1 LTTEPE
7 STAAVTSAAVTAAPV
22 DLRGRALHDLRVSVT
37 DRCNM
42 RCRYCMPREV
52 FGPGFAFAPRA
63 ELLSFE
69 EITVVVA
76 AFARA
81 GVRKIRLTGG
91 EPLLRAGLPDLVAMI
106 AAVPGVEDIAL
117 TTNGSLL
124 ARNVEKLRAAGL
136 HRITVSL
143 DSLDPDRFASIADT
157 DIKLGA
163 VLEGI
168 DAATDAGYGPL
179 KLNTVV
185 RRGWNDTEIEALAA
199 FGRERGHTVRYIE
212 FMDVGDSNG
221 WRLDD
226 VVTSSEIVGR
236 IGARWPLEAV
246 EPGYRGEV
254 ANRYR
259 YVDNAGEIG
268 VISSI
273 SQPFCGDC
281 TRARLS
287 AIGEVY
293 TCLFASRGHDLRT
306 IVRTSP
312 DGETLATSLDS
323 AVRGLWSARADRY
336 SELRAAHTDDQ
347 RLPKV
352 EMSYIGG

>member
-1 LTTEPE
+1 
-7 STAAVTSAAVTAAPV
+7 
-22 DLRGRALHDLRVSVT
+22 VSVT

-52 FGPGFAFAPRA
+52 FGPGFVFAPRD
-63 ELLSFE
+63 ELLHFE
-69 EITVVVA
+69 EIALVVA

-81 GVRKIRLTGG
+81 GVRKVRLTGG

-106 AAVPGVEDIAL
+106 AAVPGVDDIAL

-124 ARNVEKLRAAGL
+124 AKHATRLREAGL
-136 HRITVSL
+136 RRVTVSL
-143 DSLDPDRFASIADT
+143 DTLDPAVFRSLADT
-157 DIKLGA
+157 EIALDA

-168 DAATDAGYGPL
+168 AAAVDAGFAPV

-185 RRGWNDTEIEALAA
+185 RRGVNDADVERIAE
-199 FGRERGHTVRYIE
+199 FGRESGHIVRFIE

-221 WRLDD
+221 WVLDD
-226 VVTSSEIVGR
+226 VVPSAEIVRRLGE
-236 IGARWPLEAV
+236 RWPLEPAD
-246 EPGYRGEV
+246 PNYHGEV
-254 ANRYR
+254 ASRYR
-259 YVDNAGEIG
+259 YLDGAGEIG

-273 SQPFCGDC
+273 TQPFCGGC

-293 TCLFASRGHDLRT
+293 TCLFGTRGHDLRA
-306 IVRTSP
+306 IVRTGAEP
-312 DGETLATSLDS
+312 EQVPADLDQ
-323 AVRGLWSARADRY
+323 AIRELWSARADRY
-336 SELRAAHTDDQ
+336 SELRAAHPDT
-347 RLPKV
+347 RLRSKV

>member
-1 LTTEPE
+1 LSTQTEAD
-7 STAAVTSAAVTAAPV
+7 SSAGRPV
-22 DLRGRALHDLRVSVT
+22 DLRGRGLHDLRVSVT

-69 EITVVVA
+69 EITLVVA

-106 AAVPGVEDIAL
+106 AAVPGVDDIAL

-124 ARNVEKLRAAGL
+124 TRHVEKLRAAGL

-143 DSLDPDRFASIADT
+143 DSLDADRFASIADT
-157 DIKLGA
+157 SVLLGS
-163 VLEGI
+163 VLDGI
-168 DAATDAGYGPL
+168 AAAADAGFGPL

-185 RRGWNDTEIEALAA
+185 RRGWNDADIESLAQ
-199 FGRERGHTVRYIE
+199 FGREHHHIVRFIE
-212 FMDVGDSNG
+212 YMDVGDSNG

-226 VVTSSEIVGR
+226 VVTSSEIVKR
-236 IGARWPLEAV
+236 IGDRWPLEAI

-259 YVDNAGEIG
+259 YLDGAGEIG

-293 TCLFASRGHDLRT
+293 TCLFASRGHDLRAV
-306 IVRTSP
+306 VRTGS
-312 DGETLATSLDS
+312 DDETRASALDT
-323 AVRGLWSARADRY
+323 AVRDLWSARADRY
-336 SELRAAHTDDQ
+336 SELRAAHSGDQ
-347 RLPKV
+347 KLPKI

>member
-1 LTTEPE
+1 MTPTD
-7 STAAVTSAAVTAAPV
+7 AANAQPI
-22 DLRGRALHDLRVSVT
+22 DLRGRRLHDLRVSVT

-52 FGPGFAFAPRA
+52 FGPGFAFAPRN

-69 EITVVVA
+69 EITLVVA

-106 AAVPGVEDIAL
+106 AAVPGVDDIAL

-124 ARNVEKLRAAGL
+124 ARHVEKLRAAGL
-136 HRITVSL
+136 NRITVSL
-143 DSLDPDRFASIADT
+143 DSLDPGVFARVADT
-157 DIKLGA
+157 EITLGA
-163 VLEGI
+163 VLDGI
-168 DAATDAGYGPL
+168 AAAADAGFAPL

-185 RRGWNDTEIEALAA
+185 RRGSTDDDIERIAEFART
-199 FGRERGHTVRYIE
+199 GGYIARFIE
-212 FMDVGDSNG
+212 YMDVGDTNG

-226 VVTSSEIVGR
+226 VVPSAEVVAR
-236 IGARWPLEAV
+236 IAARWPLEPAD
-246 EPGYRGEV
+246 PNYRGEV

-259 YVDNAGEIG
+259 YLDGAGEIG

-293 TCLFASRGHDLRT
+293 TCLFASRGHDLRAV
-306 IVRTSP
+306 VRSGA
-312 DGETLATSLDS
+312 DDESLPRDLDA
-323 AVRGLWSARADRY
+323 AVASLWSNRADRY
-336 SELRAAHTDDQ
+336 SEVRASHTGDQ
-347 RLPKV
+347 HRTRV